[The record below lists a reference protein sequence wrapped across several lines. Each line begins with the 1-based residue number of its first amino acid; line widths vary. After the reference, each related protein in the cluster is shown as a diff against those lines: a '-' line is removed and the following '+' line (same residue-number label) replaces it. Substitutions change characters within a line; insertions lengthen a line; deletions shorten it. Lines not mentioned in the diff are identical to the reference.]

1 MSSNDARNWGRIGG
15 LTAWSRHGVDTML
28 SPARKGFAARFER
41 QVLASAQRDG
51 ETLTASELARRTDR
65 LRRSYMLTLAAR
77 SAEVRR
83 TRKAA
88 PAGKSAGAAKEV
100 ADAGG
105 EPQREG

>member
-1 MSSNDARNWGRIGG
+1 MARDARSWGRIGG

-28 SPARKGFAARFER
+28 APARKGFAARFER

-83 TRKAA
+83 TKRAA
-88 PAGKSAGAAKEV
+88 TAGNAVTAEEV
-100 ADAGG
+100 VDAGG
-105 EPQREG
+105 EPQRPA